1 MEVEEA
7 DSIILIKEEVVEK
20 KRELQI
26 RPQVFSHSIERSVA
40 PLIADSK
47 IL

>member
-1 MEVEEA
+1 MEV

-20 KRELQI
+20 KRELQM

-40 PLIADSK
+40 SMMADSK